1 MNKYLIF
8 GFFFLYSSLCEAQDP
23 TIVFGKAA
31 TPDGNFNTLIL
42 EQPKSAENPLGNPI
56 VAPDLTNE
64 NQTDNSPEEE
74 LPQNSAPAETA
85 APITNPNTVSEYLPV
100 NPQPSSEYNLKKE
113 QSMIQDKL
121 YEYDNRIYD
130 IQSIPV
136 KDIQKIE
143 GPNIEPTI
151 TTYPIY

>member
-8 GFFFLYSSLCEAQDP
+8 GFFFLYSSLCAAQNP

-31 TPDGNFNTLIL
+31 TPDGNFNSLIL
-42 EQPKSAENPLGNPI
+42 EQPENAENPLGNPI
-56 VAPDLTNE
+56 DTPNFQNQPDNT
-64 NQTDNSPEEE
+64 EEE
-74 LPQNSAPAETA
+74 QSPQNSNQPEPQASAT
-85 APITNPNTVSEYLPV
+85 TNQNIVSEYLPI

-143 GPNIEPTI
+143 EPNIEPTI